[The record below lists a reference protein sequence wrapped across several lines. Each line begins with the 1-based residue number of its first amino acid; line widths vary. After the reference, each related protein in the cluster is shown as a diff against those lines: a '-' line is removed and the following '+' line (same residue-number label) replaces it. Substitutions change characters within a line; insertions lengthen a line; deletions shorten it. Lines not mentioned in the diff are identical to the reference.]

1 MCVCVRVAAG
11 ELRVSLMRIHTKTA
25 WASCHSDRRSSHKGV
40 PEAYTSELTGK
51 ALERDAELVRAAF
64 PARALFL
71 FSRQHPLRAWC
82 IRLMRSRLWA
92 MLVPVLIVGN
102 IVLLGRA
109 LARYP
114 VLLPCAAL

>member
-1 MCVCVRVAAG
+1 MGALP
-11 ELRVSLMRIHTKTA
+11 LRPQIVTQ
-25 WASCHSDRRSSHKGV
+25 RSEHKGV

-71 FSRQHPLRAWC
+71 FSRQQPLRVWC

-92 MLVPVLIVGN
+92 MLVPILIVGN

-109 LARYP
+109 LARFP
-114 VLLPCAAL
+114 VLLPYAAL

>member
-1 MCVCVRVAAG
+1 
-11 ELRVSLMRIHTKTA
+11 
-25 WASCHSDRRSSHKGV
+25 
-40 PEAYTSELTGK
+40 
-51 ALERDAELVRAAF
+51 
-64 PARALFL
+64 L

>member
-1 MCVCVRVAAG
+1 
-11 ELRVSLMRIHTKTA
+11 MRIHTKTA
-25 WASCHSDRRSSHKGV
+25 WARCHLDRRSSHKGV

-114 VLLPCAAL
+114 VLLPCAAVSYTHLRAHET